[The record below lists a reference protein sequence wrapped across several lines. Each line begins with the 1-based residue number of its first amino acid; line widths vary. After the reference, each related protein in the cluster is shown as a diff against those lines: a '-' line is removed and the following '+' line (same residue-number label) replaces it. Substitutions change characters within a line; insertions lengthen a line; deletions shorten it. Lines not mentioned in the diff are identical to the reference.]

1 MDTDFQ
7 DIAARVRI
15 RDLYSRYCFALDA
28 KDANG
33 LADCFTEDGAFVNEH
48 GEFVGREAVNRL
60 LLPAPET
67 HYSINVEVMERSE
80 GTYMARACFLLLHAG
95 ESRVAAHGL
104 YDDTVRQGVRRGL
117 AVRPSKG
124 RLPMDE
130 RRLCRSPG
138 KAEQCV
144 RDSPHLPIPI
154 GAATS

>member
-104 YDDTVRQGVRRGL
+104 YDDTVRQGVDGVWRFARRKVAFL
-117 AVRPSKG
+117 WMSDDYAA
-124 RLPMDE
+124 
-130 RRLCRSPG
+130 RRAKPNN
-138 KAEQCV
+138 V
-144 RDSPHLPIPI
+144 
-154 GAATS
+154 